1 MLMINVS
8 LVFCF
13 PTYIMKL
20 GLLAMKKLVELIK
33 PPKKLHTLIFFVTSR
48 CNALCRTC
56 FYWEELNKRGDLTFE
71 EIEKLSRTMPPFH
84 DLLLSGGEPSLRSDL
99 PQIVNLFY
107 KNNGIR
113 RIYFPT
119 NGLKPQ
125 RIKELIEKILEENG
139 LLEVYLNNSID
150 GLPETNDRIR
160 SVPGNFKKSL
170 ETIRLAQTL
179 KPRFGHRLQINV
191 NSVICS
197 ENCDELVEL
206 GNFFLQ
212 NERLDYHYF
221 QIVRGNPMDKNLKK
235 VPAKELKN
243 LYRKVTEIQRIY
255 AQRQAEDR
263 GVLEGWI
270 RKSVYAA
277 VFNFHHQ
284 TQFNNYTE
292 DAPWPMP
299 CTAGETA
306 VVIDYDGGVRAC
318 ELRGSLGNI
327 RDYGCDFRAFWN
339 SKIRSDEVDSI
350 ARDKCFCTHICFLH
364 DSMRFSPR
372 VRFWELPKS
381 YITGHFW

>member
-1 MLMINVS
+1 MELR
-8 LVFCF
+8 
-13 PTYIMKL
+13 
-20 GLLAMKKLVELIK
+20 LLLMKKLLELIR
-33 PPKKLHTLIFFVTSR
+33 PPKKLHTVIFFVTSR

-56 FYWEELNKRGDLTFE
+56 FYWEELNKRGDLTFD
-71 EIEKLSRTMPPFH
+71 EIETLSRTMPSFC
-84 DLLLSGGEPSLRSDL
+84 DLLLSGGEPSLRNDL
-99 PQIVNLFY
+99 PRIVSLFY
-107 KNNGIR
+107 RNNGIR

-125 RIKELIEKILEENG
+125 RIKELVEKILEENG

-170 ETIRLAQTL
+170 ETIRLAHTL
-179 KPRFGHRLQINV
+179 KRRFGHRLQINV
-191 NSVICS
+191 NSVICA
-197 ENCDELVEL
+197 ENYNELIEL

-221 QIVRGNPMDKNLKK
+221 QIIRGDPMDKNLKR
-235 VPAKELKN
+235 VPAEELKK
-243 LYRKVTEIQRIY
+243 LYREVTKIQQVY

-263 GVLEGWI
+263 GMLEGWI
-270 RKSVYAA
+270 RKSVYTA

-284 TQFNNYTE
+284 IQFNNYTE

-339 SKIRSDEVDSI
+339 SRIRADEVDSI
-350 ARDKCFCTHICFLH
+350 AHDKCFCTHICFLH

-372 VRFWELPKS
+372 VRFWELPKG
-381 YITGHFW
+381 YFTGHSW